1 MAAEAS
7 AAGAAGAAAGLPGD
21 DGGDPDML
29 RILVFTD
36 NHCGFMERDAVR
48 GEDSFLAFEEAL
60 RFGRKEGVDF
70 AVNSGDIFHEN
81 RPSRYTNHRV
91 LSALRTHC
99 MGSRPIRFELLS
111 DQARHFGS
119 EGKFR
124 RVNYMDPHFNVDM
137 PVFCI
142 HGNHDDPT
150 IDRGDASL
158 GALHVLEAANMV
170 NYFGRQR
177 SVDDIVLEPLL
188 FRKGKTQMAL
198 YGLGNM
204 RDERLHAAFMADK
217 VRFMRPTNAGSWV
230 NVLLI
235 HQNRE
240 DPRRGLKSCIKVDF
254 IPKFIDLVIWGHEHD
269 SRIVPQPTA
278 GNHFFVSQPGSSVAT
293 SLMEGEA
300 LPKHI
305 GVLEVKHSR
314 FRIVPHRLRC
324 VRPFL
329 TESVTLAQE
338 PAVSSA
344 MAAERAEGLALDDA
358 MPAGSAAVRAAVQD
372 ALEARVEALVRR
384 AAEELA
390 ARPADE
396 LPPKAL
402 QLPLVRVRVE
412 HTGLPALSNKIFGAD
427 FAGRVANPG
436 DILLFHKARPKREP
450 RGKAASSAAAGSD
463 LDELIQHQG
472 DGADRSS
479 MTDLLRDTLKG
490 MDGKLRALTDVR
502 LIGALERF
510 VWENDAA
517 AFQEMVDQRLKRLQ
531 RNLMDQA
538 HAQLGAGRAQRA
550 DSVGKLIEEDTARD
564 HRSWVQRRQS
574 TQQRAKEQSEEALR
588 RLGAAVGVGE
598 RAGAA
603 TPSAAAAAAPSR
615 PPVADAPPRR
625 GQASAARSKRA
636 GKRPRPSAPAEGP
649 SASSA
654 KAPRGLPVVEETDTS
669 SDSEFE
675 GSEPRDRSR
684 HRRTAEGGYSPDI
697 GAQPHSARRRAPQR
711 GGAAGAAGSEGD
723 DDDISSDDGAGPVP
737 SGLDVSRSLP
747 RSRRTGPSMSRS
759 RKRSPSRSRSRE
771 PAAAVIALSDDDD
784 DDVGDVGLAA
794 AAPKARPRRRRGAK
808 LT

>member
-1 MAAEAS
+1 MAAVAS
-7 AAGAAGAAAGLPGD
+7 PPL
-21 DGGDPDML
+21 L
-29 RILVFTD
+29 L
-36 NHCGFMERDAVR
+36 HCPFVP
-48 GEDSFLAFEEAL
+48 LA
-60 RFGRKEGVDF
+60 
-70 AVNSGDIFHEN
+70 
-81 RPSRYTNHRV
+81 P
-91 LSALRTHC
+91 
-99 MGSRPIRFELLS
+99 
-111 DQARHFGS
+111 Q
-119 EGKFR
+119 
-124 RVNYMDPHFNVDM
+124 
-137 PVFCI
+137 
-142 HGNHDDPT
+142 
-150 IDRGDASL
+150 SL

-254 IPKFIDLVIWGHEHD
+254 IPKFIVSRCCNLLSSRPWLLLAWPRLAWGGHPPPLANRPPCPPQDLVIWGHEHD

-412 HTGLPALSNKIFGAD
+412 HTGLPALSNKIFGA
-427 FAGRVANPG
+427 
-436 DILLFHKARPKREP
+436 E
-450 RGKAASSAAAGSD
+450 
-463 LDELIQHQG
+463 
-472 DGADRSS
+472 
-479 MTDLLRDTLKG
+479 
-490 MDGKLRALTDVR
+490 
-502 LIGALERF
+502 
-510 VWENDAA
+510 
-517 AFQEMVDQRLKRLQ
+517 
-531 RNLMDQA
+531 
-538 HAQLGAGRAQRA
+538 
-550 DSVGKLIEEDTARD
+550 
-564 HRSWVQRRQS
+564 
-574 TQQRAKEQSEEALR
+574 
-588 RLGAAVGVGE
+588 
-598 RAGAA
+598 
-603 TPSAAAAAAPSR
+603 
-615 PPVADAPPRR
+615 
-625 GQASAARSKRA
+625 
-636 GKRPRPSAPAEGP
+636 
-649 SASSA
+649 
-654 KAPRGLPVVEETDTS
+654 
-669 SDSEFE
+669 
-675 GSEPRDRSR
+675 
-684 HRRTAEGGYSPDI
+684 
-697 GAQPHSARRRAPQR
+697 
-711 GGAAGAAGSEGD
+711 
-723 DDDISSDDGAGPVP
+723 
-737 SGLDVSRSLP
+737 
-747 RSRRTGPSMSRS
+747 
-759 RKRSPSRSRSRE
+759 
-771 PAAAVIALSDDDD
+771 
-784 DDVGDVGLAA
+784 
-794 AAPKARPRRRRGAK
+794 
-808 LT
+808 